1 MIEDSIRVI
10 VIFLIFLFM
19 DIILRAVLKHGKP
32 FTKKT
37 VNCLRTI
44 SILIMLVAL
53 LPKTAAVAEGIL
65 YSGTSVVTIDFI
77 KDGAVLMIGAVIGII
92 SEIFRYGCDL
102 EEEMDYIV

>member
-19 DIILRAVLKHGKP
+19 DIILRAVLKHVKP

-77 KDGAVLMIGAVIGII
+77 KDGAVIGII

-102 EEEMDYIV
+102 EEEMDSIV